1 MVFYKV
7 MTQIFD
13 SKNCSKYLENKIF
26 SHYGKCLKKQEGG
39 LSESWFFVW
48 WGLLASWEKKL
59 KIATLTEAPFMVKSD
74 FYNNKYFF
82 QDICILIRW

>member
-1 MVFYKV
+1 MVFDKV

-26 SHYGKCLKKQEGG
+26 RYYAKCLKKQEGG
-39 LSESWFFVW
+39 LSESWFILW

-59 KIATLTEAPFMVKSD
+59 KIATFTEAPFMVKSE
-74 FYNNKYFF
+74 FWNNKYFF
-82 QDICILIRW
+82 RIFAQ

>member
-13 SKNCSKYLENKIF
+13 SKNCSKYLKKNKQNL
-26 SHYGKCLKKQEGG
+26 KCLKKQEGG

-59 KIATLTEAPFMVKSD
+59 KIATFTEAPFMVKLD
-74 FYNNKYFF
+74 F
-82 QDICILIRW
+82 